1 MGHTQWYSGLDPTS
15 IPKDCSWRVLGD
27 HLQCWGSDPDQLLS
41 FKHLNLLWS
50 VSLAG
55 HVLGIFL
62 VGLFLAT
69 TSNAEGS
76 WVSLVQGSTLA
87 LELSSVLT
95 ASF

>member
-1 MGHTQWYSGLDPTS
+1 MGHTQWYSGLDPAS

-27 HLQCWGSDPDQLLS
+27 HLQCWGLDQLLS
-41 FKHLNLLWS
+41 GKHLILLWS

-62 VGLFLAT
+62 VGWFLAT
-69 TSNAEGS
+69 SSNAEGS
-76 WVSLVQGSTLA
+76 WVSLVQGSALA